1 MDFVSFPPE
10 VNSGLMY
17 VGPGSGP
24 MLAAAEAW
32 ESIAAE
38 LYSAANSYESVVSG
52 VTAGPWLGPSS
63 AMMATAATSYLTW
76 MSGTATQAE
85 QTATQ
90 VKAAAAA
97 YEEAFAATVPP
108 PVVAANRSQLMS
120 LVATNLLGQNT
131 AAIAATEAQYGEMWA
146 QDAAAMY
153 GYAGSAAAATQ
164 VTPFSPPQQN
174 TNSSGSAGQAG
185 AVAQAGQLTA
195 GSAQSAV
202 SNASGSLSS
211 APTAASGAASALGV
225 SSPLDLADL
234 GADGIAYGLDAPMSP
249 LGAISLPIDL
259 IGAQTGIHTDDIVS
273 GWDTAGGVP
282 QIAMQTPPPSA
293 QSITTNLIS
302 GRVSASVGEADPI
315 GRLSVP
321 PTWAAATPAVRPIA
335 LALPAA
341 PAAIAPQAM
350 TPSLGATFGELA
362 LANTAGRA
370 VREALGTRVREPLAA
385 KPGAVRPVSAAAPR
399 VGDDAGAGENEPRTV
414 VTGIAAEIRE
424 FAKLRE
430 DGLIS
435 DEEYTEH
442 RNRLLGR

>member
-1 MDFVSFPPE
+1 
-10 VNSGLMY
+10 MY
-17 VGPGSGP
+17 AGPGSAP

-97 YEEAFAATVPP
+97 YEAAFAATVPP
-108 PVVAANRSQLMS
+108 PVVTANRSLLMS

-131 AAIAATEAQYGEMWA
+131 AAIAATESHYGEMWA

-164 VTPFSPPQQN
+164 VTPFRPPRQN
-174 TNSSGSAGQAG
+174 TSSGGAGGQSG
-185 AVAQAGQLTA
+185 AVAQASQLTA
-195 GSAQSAV
+195 GSAQNAV

-211 APTAASGAASALGV
+211 APSTASGVASALGV

-259 IGAQTGIHTDDIVS
+259 VGAQTGLHTDDLVS
-273 GWDTAGGVP
+273 GWDAAGGVP
-282 QIAMQTPPPSA
+282 QIAPQTTTPSA
-293 QSITTNLIS
+293 PSITTNLIS
-302 GRVSASVGEADPI
+302 GRVSAGVGEADAI

-341 PAAIAPQAM
+341 PAGVAGPAIAP
-350 TPSLGATFGELA
+350 SLGSTFGELA

-370 VREALGTRVREPLAA
+370 VSEALGTGVREPLGA
-385 KPGAVRPVSAAAPR
+385 KPGEVRAVSAAAPKVR
-399 VGDDAGAGENEPRTV
+399 DDAGAGENEPRTV

-424 FAKLRE
+424 FAKLRDE
-430 DGLIS
+430 GLIS

>member
-1 MDFVSFPPE
+1 
-10 VNSGLMY
+10 MY
-17 VGPGSGP
+17 AGPGSAP

-38 LYSAANSYESVVSG
+38 LYSAANSYESVVAG

-90 VKAAAAA
+90 AKAAAAA

-282 QIAMQTPPPSA
+282 QLLTQTPSA
-293 QSITTNLIS
+293 PSITTNLIS

-321 PTWAAATPAVRPIA
+321 PTWAGATPAVRPIA

-341 PAAIAPQAM
+341 PAGAAGPAI
-350 TPSLGATFGELA
+350 TPSLGTTFGELA

-370 VREALGTRVREPLAA
+370 VRDALGTRVREPRSAD
-385 KPGAVRPVSAAAPR
+385 PVGGR
-399 VGDDAGAGENEPRTV
+399 VLSRETATATGEDPVAEKEPRTA

-424 FAKLRE
+424 FARLRDE
-430 DGLIS
+430 GLIS
-435 DEEYTEH
+435 DEAYVEQ
-442 RNRLLGR
+442 RDRLLAR